1 MDLKGGSVMKRC
13 VMFLV
18 ALFFLC
24 FLCAPVS
31 AQCFGS
37 RLRTVAKR
45 LDCAVVRVS
54 NRGRCVV
61 RSSVSAAKCTTGAAV
76 GLAGDSVRAVVV
88 TAAKPAQAVR
98 QCVNGQCFK

>member
-1 MDLKGGSVMKRC
+1 MKRAA
-13 VMFLV
+13 MFLV

-31 AQCFGS
+31 AQCL
-37 RLRTVAKR
+37 RARVRTVAKR
-45 LDCAVVRVS
+45 VDCAVLRVS

-61 RSSVSAAKCTTGAAV
+61 RSSVSAAKCATGTAV
-76 GLAGDSVRAVVV
+76 GLTGDSVRAVVV
-88 TAAKPAQAVR
+88 TASKPVKAVR

>member
-1 MDLKGGSVMKRC
+1 MKRAA
-13 VMFLV
+13 MFLV

-24 FLCAPVS
+24 FFCAPVS

-37 RLRTVAKR
+37 RLRTAAKR
-45 LDCAVVRVS
+45 VDCAVLRVS

-61 RSSVSAAKCTTGAAV
+61 RSSVSAAKCATGAAV
-76 GLAGDSVRAVVV
+76 GLAGDSVGAVVV
-88 TAAKPAQAVR
+88 TAAKPAKVVR